1 MKWKTQRIEVSKL
14 KEWDKNPR
22 KLSEKGLNDL
32 KKSIKKFGIAEPLV
46 VNSDFVIC
54 GGHGRLKVLQDL
66 DIESVDCYVP
76 ERQLTQKEFEELNIR
91 LNKNIAG
98 DWEINKLIEE
108 FNIDNLIDWGFH
120 ENELKIENL
129 TEELKPKDIK
139 TKNIYEIVI
148 ECENELEQEQIY
160 NEINGIYKCRIL
172 TY

>member
-98 DWEINKLIEE
+98 DWDINKLIEE
-108 FNIDNLIDWGFH
+108 FNIDNLIDWGFD

-139 TKNIYEIVI
+139 TKSIYEIVI